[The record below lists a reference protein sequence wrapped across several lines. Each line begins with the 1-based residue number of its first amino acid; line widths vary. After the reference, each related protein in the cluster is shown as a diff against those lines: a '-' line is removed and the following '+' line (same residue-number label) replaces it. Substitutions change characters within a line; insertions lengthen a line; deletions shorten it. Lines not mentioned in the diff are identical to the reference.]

1 MSHLDTEELKL
12 IPLYR
17 ILPTPVF
24 ERFSAAQRVIRS
36 CQRRP
41 GPNGPY
47 YELCRMYPVAPGL
60 GRTLQSDAVIAGYH
74 VPAGVNECGSPLR
87 HGGKDNRF
95 ISSPEVFSPERWLRS
110 NRENISPF
118 ITLPFGFGP
127 RSCPGR
133 RLAVQEVSIVIAK
146 LLQRFNIVYNG
157 DELPISMQI
166 LNTPAESLSFTFE
179 KRNLPMMYA
188 MTLARRAWASEL
200 ERLRSRSRRL
210 MPSVIGFKDVGCHLQ
225 HRDGRLVAGTDVDSV
240 VLYETTLTSC
250 FFCSIVLK
258 VRPALFTRFSSPAVL

>member
-1 MSHLDTEELKL
+1 MLWGEILKFKE
-12 IPLYR
+12 IVQRSQRYDR
-17 ILPTPVF
+17 QQHHIRGFGICAVYESFF
-24 ERFSAAQRVIRS
+24 ERITQDVPSGSRS
-36 CQRRP
+36 RANFTVRCCHRRLP
-41 GPNGPY
+41 CPS
-47 YELCRMYPVAPGL
+47 R
-60 GRTLQSDAVIAGYH
+60 
-74 VPAGVNECGSPLR
+74 NECGSPLR

-179 KRNLPMMYA
+179 KRNLPMMS
-188 MTLARRAWASEL
+188 LFLNSNFF
-200 ERLRSRSRRL
+200 LRSVRDISISCVKNNTDIFSYNRPIFLLHSALSFFL
-210 MPSVIGFKDVGCHLQ
+210 MRI
-225 HRDGRLVAGTDVDSV
+225 LVP
-240 VLYETTLTSC
+240 
-250 FFCSIVLK
+250 FCN
-258 VRPALFTRFSSPAVL
+258 F